1 MLIQV
6 LRKGSKSCTTTGNR
20 RVTLIT
26 NSRDNSRKKN
36 GGPNND
42 YATDNRTVYQVM
54 MEIVKLS
61 KRLLQSKHQK
71 PLVQDLSCYQQ
82 FSIKAI
88 LIGITCFGLQ
98 HQLHKCCCKRHTI
111 RLVFTGSP
119 GPPQH

>member
-42 YATDNRTVYQVM
+42 YATDNRTGLPSHDDRKAFE
-54 MEIVKLS
+54 EIT
-61 KRLLQSKHQK
+61 
-71 PLVQDLSCYQQ
+71 
-82 FSIKAI
+82 SI
-88 LIGITCFGLQ
+88 
-98 HQLHKCCCKRHTI
+98 
-111 RLVFTGSP
+111 
-119 GPPQH
+119 